1 VIREDSRMKK
11 KNKGGGKTKLRKE
24 DKMGEEL
31 LIGNFERE
39 EK

>member
-1 VIREDSRMKK
+1 MKK

>member
-1 VIREDSRMKK
+1 MSDKRGFENE